1 MARLRS
7 TAQHWR
13 YDPESPERLDIYLDL
28 IMGPH
33 GRFTE
38 DQLRIA
44 WEVERDNFRSGSR
57 AHLADRYWGYWKFEL
72 GEEPPSDGDL
82 MLPWSQAVRL
92 AELGDLSAGEIAALR
107 ERANEARARI
117 QKGWHHE
124 RISALGTDCERWAD
138 REAVEGWRRVKEALK
153 R

>member
-44 WEVERDNFRSGSR
+44 WEVERDNFRKESR
-57 AHLADRYWGYWKFEL
+57 AHPGRRYWGYWKFEC
-72 GEEPPSDGDL
+72 GEDPPSEHDL
-82 MLPWSQAVRL
+82 QLPWPEAIRL
-92 AELGDLSAGEIAALR
+92 AELGDLHPDEIAALQ
-107 ERANEARARI
+107 ERANESQLRI
-117 QKGWHHE
+117 NKGEWYEH
-124 RISALGTDCERWAD
+124 ISAKGTPMERWSD
-138 REAVEGWRRVKEALK
+138 RENVEGWKRVKEALE